1 MATKPT
7 WSPPNIKATATVT
20 KTERVIVVILWIA
33 LIWGVIEVVEWGIA
47 DSKKYPNANLH
58 SSKTEIKKPSIE
70 YSSKKI
76 KNEIDKFKI
85 AKKTE
90 NYYDAYSTARWIAS
104 MYLDNKNK
112 EEYSR
117 WKDISEECYEL
128 YKNRK
133 K

>member
-70 YSSKKI
+70 YSSKKMFYWI
-76 KNEIDKFKI
+76 HSHTICKHI
-85 AKKTE
+85 
-90 NYYDAYSTARWIAS
+90 YS
-104 MYLDNKNK
+104 
-112 EEYSR
+112 
-117 WKDISEECYEL
+117 
-128 YKNRK
+128 
-133 K
+133 